1 MTQTFLWTLFALM
14 IAIPAGCAV
23 GVAYWIDR
31 RADIEL
37 RARLDRRAAR

>member
-1 MTQTFLWTLFALM
+1 MTQTMLWTLFALM

-31 RADIEL
+31 RLDVEL
-37 RARLDRRAAR
+37 TDRLNRRAAR